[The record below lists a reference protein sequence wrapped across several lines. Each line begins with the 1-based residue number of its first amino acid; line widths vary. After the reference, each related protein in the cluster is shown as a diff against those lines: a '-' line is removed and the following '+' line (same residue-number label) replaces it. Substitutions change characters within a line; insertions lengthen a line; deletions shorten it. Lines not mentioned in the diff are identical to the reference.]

1 MRCVR
6 ARDGGESV
14 RARDAARCHP
24 AHRREET
31 FKRTLFWNFVV
42 NVATDDKRALLRGVM
57 S

>member
-42 NVATDDKRALLRGVM
+42 NVATDDNGRCCVV
-57 S
+57 